1 MLHIIGFL
9 IIGGV
14 IGLLA
19 GLIVRGHGF
28 GIIGDVVVGVIASLV
43 GGYVWQ
49 MLFPSQTLGRIGSFF
64 VSLVCAVV
72 LVALVKAIVG
82 RRRAEVAP

>member
-19 GLIVRGHGF
+19 GLIVQGRGF
-28 GIIGDVVVGVIASLV
+28 GIIVDIIVGVIASLI
-43 GGYVWQ
+43 GGYVWRQ
-49 MLFPSQTLGRIGSFF
+49 IFPGQTLGTYGSFI
-64 VSLVCAVV
+64 VGLICAVV
-72 LVALVKAIVG
+72 LVALVKAIGG
-82 RRRAEVAP
+82 RRGRATAP